1 MMPSSLTFPKQEKL
15 KSRKII
21 KDLFEK
27 GSSFYLYPFKIVFI
41 KNSDTVASALPQ
53 ILFSVSKRNFKRAV
67 KRNRIKRLLREAY
80 RLNKQ
85 ELIKKI
91 PSSFF
96 PLAIGIMYVSK
107 EELSFDI
114 IQNKL
119 ILAFGN
125 FEKKSI

>member
-1 MMPSSLTFPKQEKL
+1 MSASLTFPKQEKL

-41 KNSDTVASALPQ
+41 KNSEALSLEYPQ

-91 PSSFF
+91 PQDFF

-107 EELSFDI
+107 EELPFDI

-119 ILAFGN
+119 ILSFGI
-125 FEKKSI
+125 FETKSM

>member
-1 MMPSSLTFPKQEKL
+1 MPTSFTFPKQEKL

-41 KNSDTVASALPQ
+41 KNFEAPSQEFPQ

-80 RLNKQ
+80 RLNKSD
-85 ELIKKI
+85 LLKKI
-91 PSSFF
+91 PAQIL
-96 PLAIGIMYVSK
+96 PIAIGIMYVSK
-107 EELSFDI
+107 EELSFEI

-119 ILAFGN
+119 ILAFGD
-125 FEKKSI
+125 FEKKSS

>member
-1 MMPSSLTFPKQEKL
+1 MPTSLTFPKQEKL

-21 KDLFEK
+21 KDLFDK

-41 KNSDTVASALPQ
+41 KFSEVPSPQ

-91 PSSFF
+91 PSQFF

-107 EELSFDI
+107 EELPFDI

-119 ILAFGN
+119 ILAFEI
-125 FEKKSI
+125 FEKKSV

>member
-27 GSSFYLYPFKIVFI
+27 GSSFYLYPFNIVFI